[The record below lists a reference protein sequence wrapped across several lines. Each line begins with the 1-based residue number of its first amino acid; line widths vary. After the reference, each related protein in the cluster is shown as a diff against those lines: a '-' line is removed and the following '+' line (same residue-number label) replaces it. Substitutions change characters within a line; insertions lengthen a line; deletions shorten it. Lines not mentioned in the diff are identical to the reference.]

1 MAENIKQTNINE
13 QSEIDMQRYAIY
25 VARHRA
31 VPEYRDGLKPV
42 QRNIIYG
49 MYHDDKAINNE
60 VKSAKVVG
68 TVMGKYHPHG
78 DCLSRD
84 MRVYCLDGNTYRIED
99 IYNNKIPYMQVLSI
113 DQNNG
118 KVVPAIAHSFRI
130 GQYATKIYHFTL
142 SNGAKI
148 SCTGNHPIM
157 DYQGNWVKA
166 EDINLLNNV
175 FIPYRKPLLYS
186 FDNDKRPY
194 IDGNMVQ
201 DIVYNHYYG
210 SVPNG
215 YVKHHKDENFH
226 NNQIEN
232 FECKS
237 KANHAK
243 DHKNYYTKLAK
254 GRESMFSENGKYRAY
269 IREKNSTLTKLFNSD
284 QGIRRFKNAIN
295 ILKDKGLEITED
307 NYETLR
313 GEIYN
318 LPKIDRLISKGYGET
333 FDDLIRLELPSISE
347 LYNAQKIDEMN
358 ESIQTNELKSIVKR
372 SYYINKIL
380 GITYKSIDNIL
391 IKYGFINYEIFIN
404 NTKSNIDEY
413 FFNNTLLPKYFNN
426 FPVIT
431 EVHIEELEEAV
442 PMYDFTVDGYEN
454 MLIAVPSKD
463 NTNDDLPLVCVHNS
477 SIYGAT
483 KPMTNW
489 FEINMPL
496 ISAQGNFGNF
506 QGDSAAA
513 SRYTEI
519 KLSPFALDCVIGEL
533 KETDK
538 VVDWDENYD
547 NTTVQPGY
555 LPAALPLLLINGA
568 SGIAVG
574 LKVEIPAHNI
584 NEVID
589 ATIAILHDPNAD
601 IVLVPDT
608 CMACE
613 IVDTDW
619 KAITNTGT
627 GKFKVRGKIDII
639 EYQGYPALCITSIP
653 DSTYLNTITE
663 KIDDLIL
670 NNKIVQIIKSI
681 DCHTEDQLKLIL
693 QLKKGSDPEY
703 VKQVLYK
710 NTLLEK
716 SYTINFEVLDG
727 LTPTRMSYKSYLQ
740 AFILQ
745 RLETKFR
752 LYCNRLQDK
761 QTRYHQVDAYIK
773 VITSGKLDTI
783 IEMIKKQKSTDQ
795 SVIINYLVDKIKL
808 TDLQAKFIS
817 NVPLYRL
824 SAGYLAK
831 YKDEAKDLLSAIKE
845 YERKIVDDTIIQKEL
860 EEELLYYKNKYGKP
874 RKSKVISIEEA
885 SNIPAGQ
892 FKLVIT
898 ENNFIKKIQPTE
910 AIGSLKG
917 DTPKSV
923 LAVENRENI
932 LIFDELGKVYK
943 LPVHKIAFSDKHSPG
958 IDIRMIIKNLT
969 ANINSVFYEPV
980 VDKLSKMRVKHFIVV
995 LTKNGNIKKMDLDDI
1010 ITATPSGIVYVKLEE
1025 GDSVQDIMILGQHSD
1040 VVVYNKNK
1048 ALRIPCADIP
1058 HLKRSTK
1065 GAKSMPNG
1073 EVEGLSVVAKD
1084 TTDIIVIT
1092 NKGYINRLSPSALP
1106 STTRNKAPSKVIKL
1120 NKGDTIQAVYGV
1132 NEKDSIRI
1140 VSQSGTTEVKVSEL
1154 KIGSSISNGAKVLST
1169 RGDIIVK
1176 THIIKAIKK

>member
-1 MAENIKQTNINE
+1 MTENIKQTNINE

-78 DCLSRD
+78 DCVAGD
-84 MRVYCLDGNTYRIED
+84 TFIYCLDGNTYRIED
-99 IYNNKIPYMQVLSI
+99 IYNNKILYIQVLSI
-113 DQNNG
+113 NPYNG
-118 KVVPAIAHSFRI
+118 KIVPAVAHSFRI

-142 SNGAKI
+142 SNGSKI

-157 DYQGNWVKA
+157 NYIGNWVKA
-166 EDINLLNNV
+166 EDINLKNNV
-175 FIPYRKPLLYS
+175 FIPYRKPLLYP

-194 IDGNMVQ
+194 IDGNIIQ
-201 DIVYNHYYG
+201 DG
-210 SVPNG
+210 
-215 YVKHHKDENFH
+215 
-226 NNQIEN
+226 
-232 FECKS
+232 
-237 KANHAK
+237 
-243 DHKNYYTKLAK
+243 
-254 GRESMFSENGKYRAY
+254 
-269 IREKNSTLTKLFNSD
+269 
-284 QGIRRFKNAIN
+284 
-295 ILKDKGLEITED
+295 
-307 NYETLR
+307 
-313 GEIYN
+313 
-318 LPKIDRLISKGYGET
+318 
-333 FDDLIRLELPSISE
+333 
-347 LYNAQKIDEMN
+347 EMN
-358 ESIQTNELKSIVKR
+358 ESIPTDELKSI
-372 SYYINKIL
+372 NKIL
-380 GITYKSIDNIL
+380 DIIYKSIDNIL
-391 IKYGFINYEIFIN
+391 MRYGFINYEIFKN
-404 NTKSNIDEY
+404 ETTSDIDEY
-413 FFNNTLLPKYFNN
+413 FFNNTLLPTYFNN

-431 EVHIEELEEAV
+431 EVYIEELEEAV

-463 NTNDDLPLVCVHNS
+463 NTGDDLPLVCVHNS

-619 KAITNTGT
+619 KTITNTGT

-639 EYQGYPALCITSIP
+639 DYQGYPALCITSIP
-653 DSTYLNTITE
+653 DNTYLNTITE

-670 NNKIVQIIKSI
+670 NNKIVQIVKSI

-783 IEMIKKQKSTDQ
+783 INMIKKQKSTDQ

-831 YKDEAKDLLSAIKE
+831 YKDEAKDLLAAIKE
-845 YERKIVDDTIIQKEL
+845 YERKIIDDTIIQKEL

-917 DTPKSV
+917 DSPKSV

-943 LPVHKIAFSDKHSPG
+943 LPVHKIAFSDKNSPG

-969 ANINSVFYEPV
+969 ANINSVFYEPI
-980 VDKLSKMRVKHFIVV
+980 VDKLSKMRTKHFIVV
-995 LTKNGNIKKMDLDDI
+995 LTKSGNIKKMDLDDI

-1025 GDSVQDIMILGQHSD
+1025 GDSVQDIMILGQSSD

-1073 EVEGLSVVAKD
+1073 EVEGLSVVTKD
-1084 TTDIIVIT
+1084 TTDIVVIT
-1092 NKGYINRLSPSALP
+1092 NKGYINRLSPTALP
-1106 STTRNKAPSKVIKL
+1106 ATARNKAPSKVIKL
-1120 NKGDTIQAVYGV
+1120 SKGDTIQSVYGV

-1140 VSQSGTTEVKVSEL
+1140 ISQSGTTEVSVSEL
-1154 KIGSSISNGAKVLST
+1154 KIGSSISTGSKVLST
-1169 RGDIIVK
+1169 RGDMIVK
-1176 THIIKAIKK
+1176 THIIKATKK

>member
-1 MAENIKQTNINE
+1 MTENIKQTNINE
-13 QSEIDMQRYAIY
+13 QSEIDMQRYAVY

-60 VKSAKVVG
+60 VKSAQVVG

-78 DCLSRD
+78 DCVTGDTL
-84 MRVYCLDGNTYRIED
+84 VYCLDGSMHRIED
-99 IYNNKIPYMQVLSI
+99 IYNNKIQYINVLSI
-113 DQNNG
+113 DQSDNI
-118 KVVPAIAHSFRI
+118 VSAIAHSFRI
-130 GQYATKIYHFTL
+130 GQYATKIYNFTL
-142 SNGAKI
+142 SNGNKI

-157 DYQGNWVKA
+157 DYNGNWVKA
-166 EDINLLNNV
+166 EDINLENRV
-175 FIPYRKPLLYS
+175 FIPYRISLLYPLNENS
-186 FDNDKRPY
+186 HDYGIIPDEFD
-194 IDGNMVQ
+194 
-201 DIVYNHYYG
+201 DIL
-210 SVPNG
+210 
-215 YVKHHKDENFH
+215 
-226 NNQIEN
+226 IEN
-232 FECKS
+232 GLI
-237 KANHAK
+237 
-243 DHKNYYTKLAK
+243 NYK
-254 GRESMFSENGKYRAY
+254 
-269 IREKNSTLTKLFNSD
+269 I
-284 QGIRRFKNAIN
+284 FKN
-295 ILKDKGLEITED
+295 K
-307 NYETLR
+307 
-313 GEIYN
+313 
-318 LPKIDRLISKGYGET
+318 
-333 FDDLIRLELPSISE
+333 
-347 LYNAQKIDEMN
+347 
-358 ESIQTNELKSIVKR
+358 
-372 SYYINKIL
+372 
-380 GITYKSIDNIL
+380 
-391 IKYGFINYEIFIN
+391 
-404 NTKSNIDEY
+404 TKSNTDEN
-413 FFNNTLLPKYFNN
+413 FFNNTILPEYFNK

-431 EVHIEELEEAV
+431 KVEVKELEEAI
-442 PMYDFTVDGYEN
+442 PMYDFTVDEYEN
-454 MLIAVPSKD
+454 MLIAVPDES
-463 NTNDDLPLVCVHNS
+463 NTDSLSLVCVHNS

-519 KLSPFALDCVIGEL
+519 KLSPFAVDCVIGEL

-538 VVDWDENYD
+538 VVDWDENYS
-547 NTTVQPGY
+547 NTALQPGY
-555 LPAALPLLLINGA
+555 LPATLPLLLINGA

-589 ATIAILHDPNAD
+589 ATIKILHDPNAD
-601 IVLVPDT
+601 IILVPDT

-613 IVDTDW
+613 IIDSDW
-619 KAITNTGT
+619 KSITNTGT
-627 GKFKVRGKIDII
+627 GKFRVRGKIDTI
-639 EYQGYPALCITSIP
+639 EYQGYPALCISSIP
-653 DSTYLNTITE
+653 DGTYLNTITDR
-663 KIDDLIL
+663 IDDLIL
-670 NNKIVQIIKSI
+670 NNKIVQIVKSI
-681 DCHTEDQLKLIL
+681 DSHTEDQLKLIL

-716 SYTINFEVLDG
+716 SYTVNFEVLDG
-727 LTPTRMSYKSYLQ
+727 LTPIRMSYKSYLQ

-783 IEMIKKQKSTDQ
+783 INMIKKQKSTDQ
-795 SVIINYLVDKIKL
+795 NVIIEYLVEKVKL
-808 TDLQAKFIS
+808 TDLQAKFIA

-824 SAGYLAK
+824 SAGYLSK
-831 YKDEAKDLLSAIKE
+831 YKEEAKELESAIKN
-845 YERKIVDDTIIQKEL
+845 YERKIVDDSIIQKEL
-860 EEELLYYKNKYGKP
+860 EEELLYFKKKYGKP
-874 RKSKVISIEEA
+874 RNSKIISVEEA

-910 AIGSLKG
+910 SIGNLKG
-917 DTPKSV
+917 DTPKSI
-923 LAVENRENI
+923 LSVENRENI

-943 LPVHKIAFSDKHSPG
+943 LPVHKIAFADKNSPG

-969 ANINSVFYEPV
+969 ANINSVFYEPI
-980 VDKLSKMRVKHFIVV
+980 VDKLSKMKTKHFIVV
-995 LTKNGNIKKMDLDDI
+995 LTKGGNIKKMDLDDI
-1010 ITATPSGIVYVKLEE
+1010 ISAAPSGIVYVKLEE
-1025 GDSVQDIMILGQHSD
+1025 GDSVQDIMILGQYSD

-1073 EVEGLSVVAKD
+1073 EVEGLSVVTKD

-1092 NKGYINRLSPSALP
+1092 NKGYINRLSPTALP
-1106 STTRNKAPSKVIKL
+1106 ATSRNKAPNKVIKL
-1120 NKGDTIQAVYGV
+1120 SKGDTIQSVYGV

-1140 VSQSGTTEVKVSEL
+1140 ISQSGTTEVKVSEL
-1154 KIGSSISNGAKVLST
+1154 KIGSSISTGSKVLST

-1176 THIIKAIKK
+1176 THIIKTNKK